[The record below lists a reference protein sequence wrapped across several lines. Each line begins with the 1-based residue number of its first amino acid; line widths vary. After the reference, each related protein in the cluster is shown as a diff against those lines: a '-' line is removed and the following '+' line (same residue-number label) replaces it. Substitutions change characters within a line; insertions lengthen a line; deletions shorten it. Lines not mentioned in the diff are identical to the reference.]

1 MSTLL
6 RDDPGPGELAALRY
20 APLSETPGSWTFED
34 QELAA
39 HFGAHVREQLPWYD
53 LATRLVVHVAQ
64 HSIRPDGLAYD
75 VGAATGNISVQGHR
89 AAHGQVGD
97 GVA

>member
-1 MSTLL
+1 MI
-6 RDDPGPGELAALRY
+6 AA
-20 APLSETPGSWTFED
+20 EQEPGSWTFED

-39 HFGAHVREQLPWYD
+39 HFGADVREQLPWYD